1 MMMTERFHPTSEC
14 SNQTQDDQREPS
26 AFQRGT
32 HYGAADAPSQTTT
45 TEAGHYLEILE
56 TSYYQNVDVSPEQ
69 HLEFISDDDDD
80 DDDGYDQPES
90 PYDHLD
96 RSAVIITPPAP
107 SVYDRL
113 TH

>member
-56 TSYYQNVDVSPEQ
+56 TASYQNVVVSPEQ
-69 HLEFISDDDDD
+69 HVDDD
-80 DDDGYDQPES
+80 DDDGYDQIES
-90 PYDHLD
+90 PYDHPD
-96 RSAVIITPPAP
+96 IVTPPAP